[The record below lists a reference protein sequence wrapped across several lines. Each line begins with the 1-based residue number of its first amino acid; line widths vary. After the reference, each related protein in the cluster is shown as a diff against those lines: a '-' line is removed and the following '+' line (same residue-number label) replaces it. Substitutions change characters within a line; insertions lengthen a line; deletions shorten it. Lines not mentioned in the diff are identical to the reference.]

1 MIFSDSAATSGH
13 HVGETP
19 DVRAQLACRKRG
31 LDIKEH
37 RAREIAPEDFAKF
50 DLILVMDWENLTD
63 LQHRSPPQFKHK
75 IHLLMRYANDYDA
88 AIMPDPYYGLN
99 EGFNQVL
106 DYCTDACG
114 GLLETLERKPRDP
127 SRPFRP
133 RRPPADPQDGPCIE
147 KPAPAGFF
155 ALMGGFLACKFCPPF
170 CVDSIIDLISRVFF
184 ANIRP
189 TWSGFGHSPVIS
201 RHSTPVKLELHL
213 EADDQRTICRHG
225 HGGPGPA

>member
-1 MIFSDSAATSGH
+1 MPAAS
-13 HVGETP
+13 
-19 DVRAQLACRKRG
+19 G

-88 AIMPDPYYGLN
+88 AVVPDPYYGLN

-114 GLLETLERKPRDP
+114 GLLETLERKARMMQK
-127 SRPFRP
+127 SLQ
-133 RRPPADPQDGPCIE
+133 AT
-147 KPAPAGFF
+147 KAAG
-155 ALMGGFLACKFCPPF
+155 
-170 CVDSIIDLISRVFF
+170 
-184 ANIRP
+184 
-189 TWSGFGHSPVIS
+189 
-201 RHSTPVKLELHL
+201 
-213 EADDQRTICRHG
+213 
-225 HGGPGPA
+225 

>member
-1 MIFSDSAATSGH
+1 MCTGNICRSPTAEAIFRKKVAEAKLDDVIFS
-13 HVGETP
+13 P

-88 AIMPDPYYGLN
+88 AVVPDPYYGLN

-114 GLLETLERKPRDP
+114 GLLETLERKARMMQK
-127 SRPFRP
+127 SLQ
-133 RRPPADPQDGPCIE
+133 AT
-147 KPAPAGFF
+147 KAAG
-155 ALMGGFLACKFCPPF
+155 
-170 CVDSIIDLISRVFF
+170 
-184 ANIRP
+184 
-189 TWSGFGHSPVIS
+189 
-201 RHSTPVKLELHL
+201 
-213 EADDQRTICRHG
+213 
-225 HGGPGPA
+225 

>member
-1 MIFSDSAATSGH
+1 MCTGNICRSPTAEAIFRKKVAEAKLDDVIFSDSAATSGH

-88 AIMPDPYYGLN
+88 AVVPDPYY
-99 EGFNQVL
+99 GFNQVL

-114 GLLETLERKPRDP
+114 GLLETLERKARMMQK
-127 SRPFRP
+127 SLQ
-133 RRPPADPQDGPCIE
+133 AT
-147 KPAPAGFF
+147 KAAG
-155 ALMGGFLACKFCPPF
+155 
-170 CVDSIIDLISRVFF
+170 
-184 ANIRP
+184 
-189 TWSGFGHSPVIS
+189 
-201 RHSTPVKLELHL
+201 
-213 EADDQRTICRHG
+213 
-225 HGGPGPA
+225 

>member
-1 MIFSDSAATSGH
+1 MCTGNICRSPTAEAIFRKKVAEAKLD
-13 HVGETP
+13 

-88 AIMPDPYYGLN
+88 AVVPDPYYGLN

-114 GLLETLERKPRDP
+114 GLLETLERKARMMQK
-127 SRPFRP
+127 SLQ
-133 RRPPADPQDGPCIE
+133 AT
-147 KPAPAGFF
+147 KAAG
-155 ALMGGFLACKFCPPF
+155 
-170 CVDSIIDLISRVFF
+170 
-184 ANIRP
+184 
-189 TWSGFGHSPVIS
+189 
-201 RHSTPVKLELHL
+201 
-213 EADDQRTICRHG
+213 
-225 HGGPGPA
+225 

>member
-1 MIFSDSAATSGH
+1 MCTGNICRSPTAEAIFRKKVAEAKLDDVIFSDSAATSGH

-88 AIMPDPYYGLN
+88 AVVPRPARDARAQGPHDAEEPSGH
-99 EGFNQVL
+99 EGRRLILRTARALKSPLPRAFRV
-106 DYCTDACG
+106 DG
-114 GLLETLERKPRDP
+114 GL
-127 SRPFRP
+127 
-133 RRPPADPQDGPCIE
+133 
-147 KPAPAGFF
+147 
-155 ALMGGFLACKFCPPF
+155 
-170 CVDSIIDLISRVFF
+170 
-184 ANIRP
+184 
-189 TWSGFGHSPVIS
+189 SGV
-201 RHSTPVKLELHL
+201 
-213 EADDQRTICRHG
+213 
-225 HGGPGPA
+225 